1 MKSLQNKVVL
11 MALAALTAGAALS
24 AAGGAAA
31 AGDGCVAPDVVGV
44 SLGMARHALSSSG
57 CGVTVR
63 ELPAHGSFVTPAR
76 PDARQLVARQ
86 SPRGGAR
93 AAAVTVFVEP
103 LCAQPALPGPK
114 HVGAEQSRGATEL
127 IAALYLQGGPVKTSP
142 HCRNA
147 LPQGGTVTVSTA
159 AGALIASRRVRGGHF
174 AVFPLA
180 PGGYVLAGTL
190 SSSPRGGL
198 VAVPPTAFT
207 IAAHRT
213 THVNAV
219 ARVP

>member
-1 MKSLQNKVVL
+1 MQSPRNKAISLAVA
-11 MALAALTAGAALS
+11 ALATVAALP

-31 AGDGCVAPDVVGV
+31 AGSGCVAPDVAGV

-63 ELPAHGSFVTPAR
+63 QLPAHGSFVTPSS

-86 SPRGGAR
+86 SPRGGSR
-93 AAAVTVFVEP
+93 TRTVTVFVEP

-114 HVGAEQSRGATEL
+114 HAGTEQRRGPTEL
-127 IAALYLQGGPVKTSP
+127 VAALYLQGGPVKTSP
-142 HCRNA
+142 RCRNA
-147 LPQGGTVTVSTA
+147 LPEAGTVTISTA
-159 AGALIASRRVRGGHF
+159 AGAPIATRRVRDGHF

-180 PGGYVLAGTL
+180 PGGYVLSGTFSRSAG
-190 SSSPRGGL
+190 GGQ
-198 VAVPPTAFT
+198 VAVPPTSFT

>member
-1 MKSLQNKVVL
+1 MA
-11 MALAALTAGAALS
+11 ALATGAVVP

-31 AGDGCVAPDVVGV
+31 AGDGCVAPEVVGV
-44 SLGMARHALSSSG
+44 SLAMARHALGSSG
-57 CGVTVR
+57 CAVTVR
-63 ELPAHGSFVTPAR
+63 QLPAHGSFVTPAS
-76 PDARQLVARQ
+76 PDGRQLVARQ
-86 SPRGGAR
+86 SPRGGGRAR
-93 AAAVTVFVEP
+93 AVTVFLDP

-114 HVGAEQSRGATEL
+114 HAGAEQSRGPAEL

-147 LPQGGTVTVSTA
+147 RPEAGTVSISTA
-159 AGALIASRRVRGGHF
+159 AGQPVATRRVRGGHF

-190 SSSPRGGL
+190 SKSPDGGQ
-198 VAVPPTAFT
+198 VTVPPTAFT

-219 ARVP
+219 VRVP